1 MAFAGSW
8 KLDRSEGMAEM
19 VAAMGL
25 PADKVPSS
33 PAGFTLNI
41 AQDGDNFNISTTTPQ
56 GTRENKF
63 TVGQPM
69 KETIMGVE
77 VDATSKMDGGKLV
90 IETGKGNSLSREIVN
105 GELVTTISF
114 EGISA
119 KRIFVKA

>member
-1 MAFAGSW
+1 
-8 KLDRSEGMAEM
+8 LDRSEGMAEM

-25 PADKVPSS
+25 PADKLPSS
-33 PAGFTLNI
+33 PAGFSLTITQTGN
-41 AQDGDNFNISTTTPQ
+41 DFNISATTPQ

-63 TVGQPM
+63 TVGEPM
-69 KETIMGVE
+69 KEQIMGVE
-77 VDATSKMDGGKLV
+77 VDATSKLEGGKLI
-90 IETGKGNSLSREIVN
+90 IETGKGNSLTREIVN

>member
-8 KLDRSEGMAEM
+8 KLDRSEGMGEM

-33 PAGFTLNI
+33 PAGFSLVIEQTGNK
-41 AQDGDNFNISTTTPQ
+41 FVISATTPQ
-56 GTRENKF
+56 GTRKNEF
-63 TVGQPM
+63 TVGEPM
-69 KETIMGVE
+69 KEQIMGVE
-77 VDATSKMDGGKLV
+77 VDATSKIEGGKLV
-90 IETGKGNSLSREIVN
+90 IETGKGNSLTREIVN

>member
-1 MAFAGSW
+1 M
-8 KLDRSEGMAEM
+8 DRSEGMAEM

-33 PAGFTLNI
+33 PAGFTLKI
-41 AQDGDNFNISTTTPQ
+41 EQDGANFNISTTTPH

-63 TVGQPM
+63 TVGAAM
-69 KETIMGVE
+69 KESIMGVE
-77 VDATSKMDGGKLV
+77 VDATSKMDGAKLI
-90 IETGKGNSLSREIVN
+90 IETGKGNSLTREIVA